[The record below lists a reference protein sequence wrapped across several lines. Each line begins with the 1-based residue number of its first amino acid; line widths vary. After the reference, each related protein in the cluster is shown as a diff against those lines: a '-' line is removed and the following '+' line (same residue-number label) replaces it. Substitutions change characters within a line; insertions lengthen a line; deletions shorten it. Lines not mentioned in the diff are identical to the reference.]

1 MPMTIVAHADHP
13 AIGGVQGGEQGRC
26 PMPFIV
32 VGHSSAAALLQGQ
45 ARLRAV
51 QGLNLAFLI
60 HAQHHSMFGRIEIK
74 PHDGLQFFRKLR
86 VITDFEG
93 PCQVRL
99 QPVGVPDATNRRLTH
114 AGGRGHG
121 AGAPMSSGRRRQRA
135 TFSSVI
141 PNSLAITL
149 FCPPSAARRMIRA
162 RSTWRAGSN
171 LARAC
176 CSNMERCSVL
186 KVTGGAMR
194 ILALHCEGRAREY
207 NRHYLWRTTL
217 GL

>member
-1 MPMTIVAHADHP
+1 MPP
-13 AIGGVQGGEQGRC
+13 
-26 PMPFIV
+26 
-32 VGHSSAAALLQGQ
+32 
-45 ARLRAV
+45 
-51 QGLNLAFLI
+51 
-60 HAQHHSMFGRIEIK
+60 
-74 PHDGLQFFRKLR
+74 
-86 VITDFEG
+86 
-93 PCQVRL
+93 VR
-99 QPVGVPDATNRRLTH
+99 N
-114 AGGRGHG
+114 
-121 AGAPMSSGRRRQRA
+121 RRRQRA

-207 NRHYLWRTTL
+207 KRHYLWRTTL
-217 GL
+217 DQVEVATDVVFDRVSDLQAIDDVRI